1 MYKFRTAPLYNVE
14 KTGPYGHSGSVRTME
29 EAVTAH
35 YDPLSLIAVDKMK
48 QFDRFELSKR
58 LAYSDSTTRV
68 NYLSTEEV
76 SQVVSFLKPLSF

>member
-1 MYKFRTAPLYNVE
+1 
-14 KTGPYGHSGSVRTME
+14 ME

-58 LAYSDSTTRV
+58 LTYSDSTTRV
-68 NYLSTEEV
+68 NYLSSEEV
-76 SQVVSFLKPLSF
+76 NQVVSFLKTLSF